1 MRDKLRDQCR
11 QRVHRKGVEALPGL
25 FPLRT
30 KLDAHSHTRSCLDRI
45 SPSPSSHVNTS
56 ILDILCVASHSA
68 QPSHIPNTQS
78 RLANGGTRG
87 RNEAIG
93 FFFIVSKCELSR
105 DFTMFLPWCDQR
117 WVRQNTR
124 ENAKSVFAMVWS
136 VLSSSS
142 WLRHINMPRDG
153 HEGVNAVPR
162 S

>member
-105 DFTMFLPWCDQR
+105 DFTMFLPWCNQR
-117 WVRQNTR
+117 WV
-124 ENAKSVFAMVWS
+124 AKTPEK
-136 VLSSSS
+136 
-142 WLRHINMPRDG
+142 MPRAFLPWFG
-153 HEGVNAVPR
+153 RCYRPR
-162 S
+162 AGCATSTCRGADTRV